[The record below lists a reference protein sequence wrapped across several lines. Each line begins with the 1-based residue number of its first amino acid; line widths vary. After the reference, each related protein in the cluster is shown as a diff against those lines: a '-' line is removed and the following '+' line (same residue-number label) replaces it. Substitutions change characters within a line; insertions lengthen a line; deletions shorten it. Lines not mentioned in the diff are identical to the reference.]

1 MKHIYFSFFLFI
13 SALSAAA
20 QPGKSAKSP
29 VEYTVFKK
37 LQPGEKAIPL
47 YSCMWLNEKGEFVKL
62 VIQQTGGKY
71 SVIANGVRK
80 DNLELQQVNT
90 RNAADCDKYD
100 PHRQTKATQYTGSKL
115 TKYNA
120 NGSKTIQSGGKTYGP
135 YDDILYMQEKGE
147 RFVAAVKVI
156 SNGKVEFWYI
166 DSEGRKKL
174 LDTQPI
180 QLITNS
186 TLTKAAVVMRPAGTL
201 PTDIINTWPKD
212 KQYDYLDS
220 ISRKEERIWFSHD
233 STRTL
238 ARKYR
243 RLEYDISGR
252 HFLAVY
258 PDHFMIDGVRV
269 NKNISGAGTR
279 LFAGNDPRHWVYAYQ
294 IYIGFSDG
302 SAYQNVINPFMTTE
316 NGKDYLN
323 WFVVESNS
331 SGDIIKWAKKE
342 L

>member
-1 MKHIYFSFFLFI
+1 
-13 SALSAAA
+13 
-20 QPGKSAKSP
+20 
-29 VEYTVFKK
+29 
-37 LQPGEKAIPL
+37 
-47 YSCMWLNEKGEFVKL
+47 MWLNDKGEFAKL
-62 VIQQTGGKY
+62 VIQQPGGKY
-71 SVIANGVRK
+71 SVIANGIRK

-90 RNAADCDKYD
+90 RNAADCDKLD
-100 PHRQTKATQYTGSKL
+100 PHKPVKSTRYSGSKL

-120 NGSKTIQSGGKTYGP
+120 NGTKTIQSGGKSYGP
-135 YDDILYMQEKGE
+135 YQDIMFIQERGD
-147 RFVAAVKVI
+147 RFVAAVKAI
-156 SNGKVEFWYI
+156 SNGKVEFYYI

-174 LDTQPI
+174 LDAQPI

-186 TLTKAAVVMRPAGTL
+186 TLTKAALVMRPAGTL
-201 PTDIINTWPKD
+201 STDIINTWPKD
-212 KQYDYLDS
+212 KQYAYLDS
-220 ISRKEERIWFSHD
+220 LSKKQEQIWFSHD
-233 STRTL
+233 STGTL
-238 ARKYR
+238 TRKYR

-258 PDHFMIDGVRV
+258 TDHFLIDGIRV

-279 LFAGNDPRHWVYAYQ
+279 LFAANDPQRWVYSFQ
-294 IYIGFSDG
+294 IYLGFSDG

-323 WFVVESNS
+323 WFVIESNS